1 MKHSQYPSEQ
11 LKQLEKSAQLTP
23 LAQATSPKPPKK
35 RKQPKNTKKPKKQPL
50 PSGPLISRKGQISA
64 RTATLWRI
72 VSACGMGIAL
82 VGAAHIFGAYIET
95 FLSDTSAAST
105 LLAHQTLAA
114 NEALIAFTA
123 VIIGILLTFFGAVL
137 DLASGTVGARKE
149 ERRLRRRILTATYEG
164 ADTRSDARRGTQP
177 ADVVADLTD
186 NAERVSEFRVAY
198 WGTTLAALIVP
209 MLTLAYITL
218 AVSPFIGLL
227 LLIAYPLVPLIV
239 GGFMSVF
246 RKRSDASRNE
256 REILSGQYLDAIR
269 NLTVIRLLG
278 AGKRVETRLRD
289 QGERNRSAIMRLLAG
304 NQIVIIILDGAVG
317 LLWITL
323 AVMLTYSRLAAGAIT
338 IAQALAVVFLII
350 LLLEPIAQ
358 VAGFFYVGMGGIASG
373 KKISAYLRER
383 EADVGANVKTVS
395 HVGSSVSA
403 SADYRY
409 DSVVCSDNHAHS
421 ENAARGNT
429 ASGNKSAAV
438 CVKNLSFSYD
448 DAELILH
455 NVSMYANEGER
466 VALVGASGSGKT
478 TLLSILSADVRPETG
493 VFSKAGVSAKI
504 ELSLLSLKEDSDLKS
519 DVRLEEDLSQRA
531 DVDAGADQR
540 LTGNLRLQNSPTEAA
555 GEVRIAGVNFA
566 EVTPAQ
572 ARALTAVVAQRTWLF
587 TGTIASNLRIA
598 APEASDAQ
606 LWSAL
611 ERAHLADDVRRMA
624 QGLQTDVGER
634 GALLSGGQ
642 AQRLS
647 IARAFLSGRRVWLL
661 DEPTAQVDAASEQQI
676 LAALAELP
684 RSVTVI
690 LITHRPAL
698 LALADRGYE
707 VRDLQLTPIDP
718 REYATR
724 LIQSGDSSDA
734 QPSEVK

>member
-1 MKHSQYPSEQ
+1 MKHSQDVSQDTSEQ
-11 LKQLEKSAQLTP
+11 RKHLEQSQPTSSAQ
-23 LAQATSPKPPKK
+23 PKK
-35 RKQPKNTKKPKKQPL
+35 RKQPKNTKKLKKQPL
-50 PSGPLISRKGQISA
+50 PGGPLISRKGQISA

-82 VGAAHIFGAYIET
+82 VGAAHIFGAYIEN
-95 FLSDTSAAST
+95 FLSDTSAVST
-105 LLAHQTLAA
+105 LWAHQMLTT
-114 NEALIAFTA
+114 NEILVPFTA

-137 DLASGTVGARKE
+137 DLACGTVGARKE
-149 ERRLRRRILTATYEG
+149 ERRLRRRILTATYGG
-164 ADTRSDARRGTQP
+164 ADTRSDARTGTQP

-209 MLTLAYITL
+209 MLTLGYITL

-338 IAQALAVVFLII
+338 ISQALAVVFLII

-383 EADVGANVKTVS
+383 ETDAGANVKTVDFA
-395 HVGSSVSA
+395 GSAVLA
-403 SADYRY
+403 SADYRH
-409 DSVVCSDNHAHS
+409 DSAVCSDNHVHS
-421 ENAARGNT
+421 ESA
-429 ASGNKSAAV
+429 ASGNASSDSESAAIY
-438 CVKNLSFSYD
+438 VKNLSFSYD

-466 VALVGASGSGKT
+466 VVLVGASGSGKS
-478 TLLSILSADVRPETG
+478 TLLSILSADVRPEAEI
-493 VFSKAGVSAKI
+493 FSKAGVSAKN
-504 ELSLLSLKEDSDLKS
+504 ELSLKEDPDLKS
-519 DVRLEEDLSQRA
+519 DVRLEEDLSQKA
-531 DVDAGADQR
+531 DAHLETDQR
-540 LTGNLRLQNSPTEAA
+540 LKGNSSWQNPPTEAA
-555 GEVRIAGVNFA
+555 GEVRISGVDFA
-566 EVTPAQ
+566 DVTPAQ

-611 ERAHLADDVRRMA
+611 ERAHLADDVRRMP

-647 IARAFLSGRRVWLL
+647 IARAFLSERRVWLL

-684 RSVTVI
+684 RSVTVV

-718 REYATR
+718 REYAMR